1 LEIYFILV
9 SKLPS
14 YLVLQNYVKTAL
26 QGSKDPKLEEGRNKR
41 RMWQRSIKS
50 QVAKKV
56 NKEKCLSALAKEI
69 GGNSIKI
76 SSDRFHSKPKKVFF

>member
-1 LEIYFILV
+1 M
-9 SKLPS
+9 
-14 YLVLQNYVKTAL
+14 KTAL

-69 GGNSIKI
+69 GEIQ
-76 SSDRFHSKPKKVFF
+76 